1 MAEKS
6 GGELGLFTT
15 HLKNAKTFFDE
26 EQYAAAER
34 QLEEAYLLRP
44 RDPNVLNLLGLVYF
58 KQRKFERAE
67 EVYRKLTSN
76 APENPTLHYNLGLVY
91 SKLSRWDEAESALL
105 KALDLSGTN
114 PKISFYLGSVYEKQ
128 QRFQDA
134 IFHYRRAGANR
145 LARQIEDQLGG
156 AGVARP
162 PGVVAKAK
170 RSGRPDEDTAEFKAQ
185 EIRAAINERAALASP
200 RPVTAVSP
208 ALLAPDAQPARDTHR
223 LQVPH
228 GRPQTQPVQPPTPVG
243 ADSFRFLEDHLLEID
258 FSGKVFIKQGT
269 IYSYGGDLTFW
280 VKERRLNADPPLVI
294 ITGKGRLILRDNNR
308 EISLLRLTGESIYVD
323 PVHLLA
329 CEETLMPRYTHIEHS
344 QSESFEFV
352 ALEGHGIVAL
362 STQSKPLTLAVSTE
376 LPVSVPA
383 GAIISWNGAL
393 TAHPVEDRQ
402 IYEVIQ
408 RSGSRADPLIR
419 FEGVGRV
426 LVEQSSS

>member
-1 MAEKS
+1 MPEKS
-6 GGELGLFTT
+6 SGEQGLFTT

-67 EVYRKLTSN
+67 EIYRKLSSN

-91 SKLSRWDEAESALL
+91 SKLNRWDEAESALL
-105 KALDLSGTN
+105 KALELSGTN
-114 PKISFYLGSVYEKQ
+114 PKISFYLGAVYEKQ

-156 AGVARP
+156 TGTAQAPAVPTPRRR
-162 PGVVAKAK
+162 V
-170 RSGRPDEDTAEFKAQ
+170 RPDEDTAEFKAQ
-185 EIRAAINERAALASP
+185 EVRDAINQRAVLARP
-200 RPVTAVSP
+200 RPVAPVSP
-208 ALLAPDAQPARDTHR
+208 ALMAPDAQSALDSQRAHAPA
-223 LQVPH
+223 
-228 GRPQTQPVQPPTPVG
+228 GRPQTQPITPPAPVG
-243 ADSFRFLEDHLLEID
+243 SDSFRFLEDHLLEID

-294 ITGKGRLILRDNNR
+294 ITGRGRLILRDNDR
-308 EISLLRLTGESIYVD
+308 EISLLRLTGEGIYVD

-329 CEETLMPRYTHIEHS
+329 CEETLTPRYTHIEHS
-344 QSESFEFV
+344 QGQVFEFV

-362 STQSKPLTLAVSTE
+362 STVSKPLTLAVSTE

-383 GAIISWNGAL
+383 AAIISWNGAL
-393 TAHPVEDRQ
+393 TAHPVADRQ
-402 IYEVIQ
+402 IYEVLQ
-408 RSGSRADPLIR
+408 RSGSRAVPLIR
-419 FEGVGRV
+419 FEGVGHV
-426 LVEQSSS
+426 MVEQSAS